1 MRMRGKRSGLSY
13 MRSPETPISSIPR
26 PPARP
31 RRISRS
37 SIYGK
42 TYEGVEMAS
51 DDAAWVTFDADKYLN
66 DLIWGY
72 VIDAIAKVEL
82 RAQMSDHLADT
93 PNLAKPWCPTCQP
106 DRDQMAEILE
116 VSYCGIHQINF
127 TAGSADAL
135 VPPPKNYS
143 W

>member
-1 MRMRGKRSGLSY
+1 
-13 MRSPETPISSIPR
+13 
-26 PPARP
+26 
-31 RRISRS
+31 
-37 SIYGK
+37 
-42 TYEGVEMAS
+42 MAS

-143 W
+143 WNYAGDVDPETQRAWAEFIRDNGWRN